1 MDLTTI
7 FIFYLPLFVVTFL
20 FSTFI
25 EKQKKKESI
34 SKNFR
39 RLLNVIHF
47 IVVMVLISQL
57 YYWFILPLS

>member
-25 EKQKKKESI
+25 EKQKKKERI
-34 SKNFR
+34 SKNLR
-39 RLLNVIHF
+39 RLLNAIHF
-47 IVVMVLISQL
+47 IIVVVLILQL
-57 YYWFILPLS
+57 YYWFIVPLS

>member
-25 EKQKKKESI
+25 EKQKKKERI
-34 SKNFR
+34 SKNLR

-47 IVVMVLISQL
+47 IIVVVLILQL
-57 YYWFILPLS
+57 YYWFIVPLS

>member
-25 EKQKKKESI
+25 EKQKKKERL
-34 SKNFR
+34 SKNLR
-39 RLLNVIHF
+39 MLLNVIQF
-47 IVVMVLISQL
+47 IVIVVLILQL
-57 YYWFILPLS
+57 YYWFIVPLS